1 MKKASMLVIALA
13 IHMLGCWWQPAGAR
27 DAELPAGDL
36 ADPGVYCESY
46 QEGTAGS
53 SRYSKIATI
62 SGSCSN
68 QGGALSLS
76 ASLYT
81 QGGTTD
87 SVRLVATLQRST
99 ASGWNNVDSWVTTG
113 TTQAVWVQSYPGI
126 TSQIYRLRVY
136 GIASNSKTKTSESD
150 ILYTNP
156 VVCQK

>member
-1 MKKASMLVIALA
+1 MRKASMLVIALA

-27 DAELPAGDL
+27 AAGLPMGDPAET
-36 ADPGVYCESY
+36 GVYYESY
-46 QEGTAGS
+46 QEGTAGA

-68 QGGALSLS
+68 QDGALSLS

-87 SVRLVATLQRST
+87 SVRLVTTLQCST
-99 ASGWNNVDSWVTTG
+99 ASGWINVDSWVTTG
-113 TTQAVWVQSYPGI
+113 TTQAVWVRSYPGI
-126 TSQIYRLRVY
+126 TGQIYRLRVY
-136 GIASNSKTKTSESD
+136 GIASNSKTSTSESD
-150 ILYTNP
+150 VLYTKP